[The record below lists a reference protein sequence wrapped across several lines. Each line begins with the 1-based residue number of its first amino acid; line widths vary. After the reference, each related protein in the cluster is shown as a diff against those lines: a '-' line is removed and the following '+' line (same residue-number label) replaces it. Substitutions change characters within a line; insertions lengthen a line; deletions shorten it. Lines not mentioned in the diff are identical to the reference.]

1 MRDKGLPR
9 ASALLA
15 MAFGI
20 LCACSSA
27 RHQNV
32 NHPNYGDLEYGTDL
46 AACKKLHST
55 VVSIQGYDV
64 QSQVTTDEAKVAT
77 CMTERG
83 WQTVSR

>member
-64 QSQVTTDEAKVAT
+64 QSQVTTDEPAVAT
-77 CMTERG
+77 CMSQRG